1 VSEAPS
7 WGREGVSLT
16 ARVDFGACRDPAV
29 RVPRPFDHVLG
40 FPHWG

>member
-16 ARVDFGACRDPAV
+16 ARVDFGCRTTPYG
-29 RVPRPFDHVLG
+29 PRPIDHVLG
-40 FPHWG
+40 YPHWG